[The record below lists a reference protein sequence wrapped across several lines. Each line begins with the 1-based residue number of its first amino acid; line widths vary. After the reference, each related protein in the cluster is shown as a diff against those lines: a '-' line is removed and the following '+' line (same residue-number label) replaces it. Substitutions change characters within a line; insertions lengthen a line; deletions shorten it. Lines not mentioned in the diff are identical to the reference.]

1 MNVRQGYDCGKSEKT
16 SLSEVS
22 HQVFGSKCPGR
33 NLVAGIDPID
43 QSPKQ
48 WCLDSDEV
56 SNFVGKTLSEDITVL
71 NRSEHGAQEKHQSVR
86 VLMMSPDTVVH
97 QFKGVSADLL
107 HRTFSLE
114 SEPVPSIN
122 GEMDIGLADLIQ
134 RKMFIEQ
141 SDEWADR
148 TGSVVILGFAE

>member
-1 MNVRQGYDCGKSEKT
+1 MREI
-16 SLSEVS
+16 S

-56 SNFVGKTLSEDITVL
+56 SNFVGKTLSGNITVL
-71 NRSEHGAQEKHQSVR
+71 NRSKHGAQEKHQSVR
-86 VLMMSPDTVVH
+86 VLMMFPDTVAH

-107 HRTFSLE
+107 H
-114 SEPVPSIN
+114 
-122 GEMDIGLADLIQ
+122 
-134 RKMFIEQ
+134 
-141 SDEWADR
+141 
-148 TGSVVILGFAE
+148 